1 MTQYENRLLDDVA
14 KLVTSAAGAAQGV
27 RNEVETLIRAQAERM
42 VADLDLV
49 PREEFDVMKDVAVA
63 ARTEAEGLK
72 ARLEAME
79 ARLDALESATPKG

>member
-1 MTQYENRLLDDVA
+1 MTQYENRILDDIA
-14 KLVTSAAGAAQGV
+14 KLMTSAAGAAQGV
-27 RNEVETLIRAQAERM
+27 RSEVETLIRAQAERM

-63 ARTEAEGLK
+63 ARTEADELK

-79 ARLDALESATPKG
+79 ARVSALEDLSRGT

>member
-1 MTQYENRLLDDVA
+1 MTQYENRILDDIA
-14 KLVTSAAGAAQGV
+14 KLMTSAAGAAQGV
-27 RNEVETLIRAQAERM
+27 RSEVETVIRAQAERM

-49 PREEFDVMKDVAVA
+49 PRDEFEAMKDLAIA

-79 ARLDALESATPKG
+79 ARLDALEGAAR

>member
-63 ARTEAEGLK
+63 ARTVAEGLK

-79 ARLDALESATPKG
+79 ARLDALEGTTSKG

>member
-27 RNEVETLIRAQAERM
+27 RTEVETLIRAQAERM

-79 ARLDALESATPKG
+79 ARLAVLEGAAPKS

>member
-1 MTQYENRLLDDVA
+1 MTQYENRILDDIA
-14 KLVTSAAGAAQGV
+14 KLMTSAAGAAQGV
-27 RNEVETLIRAQAERM
+27 RSEVETLIRAQAERM

-63 ARTEAEGLK
+63 ARTEADELK

-79 ARLDALESATPKG
+79 ERLSALEGASHTS